1 MRVRAPR
8 GAIVATV
15 SQLALAA
22 CVAAPETKPPA
33 AGLEAWLKEAPR
45 TIAVTLER
53 PVPGPYY
60 EAHVSSRTAGAG
72 KGLAGGVAYAISLG
86 IPGIILMPIIAPAW
100 AIEGA
105 MHKPEVRYLEPA
117 AAGAA
122 RLYTAVAER
131 IDVGGLLVERLVERG
146 NALGPLAIHM
156 TAISRDGADFAPR
169 ADATLS
175 SLVERFWL
183 VGPSGEDPKARFV
196 FEGKTRLVRADG
208 ANLGEHAW
216 MYGSE
221 ERRLSEWA
229 VSDAEP
235 FRREFENL
243 PRVVDD
249 IAAGIVATL
258 VPLR

>member
-1 MRVRAPR
+1 MQGRARR
-8 GAIVATV
+8 GVIFAMV
-15 SQLALAA
+15 SQMALAA
-22 CVAAPETKPPA
+22 CAAKPETVPPA
-33 AGLEAWLKEAPR
+33 PGLEAWLKEAPR

-60 EAHVSSRTAGAG
+60 EAHVSSQAAGAG

-86 IPGIILMPIIAPAW
+86 IPGIILMPIIVPAW

-105 MHKPEVRYLEPA
+105 MHEPEVRYLEPA
-117 AAGAA
+117 AAGTA
-122 RLYTAVAER
+122 RLYAAVAER

-156 TAISRDGADFAPR
+156 TAVSRDGADFAPR

-183 VGPSGEDPKARFV
+183 VGPSSEDPKARFV
-196 FEGKTRLVRADG
+196 FEGTTRLVRADG
-208 ANLGEHAW
+208 ADLGEYAW
-216 MYGSE
+216 KYESE

-229 VSDAEP
+229 TSDAEP

-249 IAAGIVATL
+249 IAARIIATL